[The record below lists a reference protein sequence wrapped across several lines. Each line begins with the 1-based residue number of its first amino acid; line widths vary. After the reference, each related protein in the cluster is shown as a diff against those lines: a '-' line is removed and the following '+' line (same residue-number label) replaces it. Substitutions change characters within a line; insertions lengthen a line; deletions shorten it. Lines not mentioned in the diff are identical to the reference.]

1 MDLQENSK
9 EKPMKK
15 LSFLLIV
22 LCIVLFGCPH
32 NVEISNGEKTVQ
44 EKQYNTISS
53 LAYIGGSVV
62 YNPANPASAQLH
74 SGANIAV
81 HLGKVAPNT
90 VHAETYKYAPE
101 DSAMKWNEASAQV
114 NSVTIDENS
123 NVYGYLKIQSVSA
136 QAIIFDYHRFIT
148 DEKKE
153 VKTYNLQKDK
163 TLDLNKDEK
172 PDLKYTP
179 LIPVRKD
186 FEGAMCL
193 EFISDQADGYTT
205 MYATVTDEALARNTR
220 AFTDYENSTFYG
232 VNPNGSFIYISGTNG
247 TNGAT
252 FNSRAA
258 IDEFSTVGLSH
269 GDYIINSTDGE
280 IFAVVGTVPAD
291 DNDPDT
297 TTAHKDLSLKK
308 YNDYIVEDGDIGVEE
323 NIEIEEFFSHLYRE
337 NQFADKENGP
347 RSLLQQLPKEVLI
360 SEELDLETCSTQE
373 ALFELGQILVTIT
386 TTDKIVAAKIKEGE
400 PGLSEE
406 DRAYIQF
413 ILLEYIEAVFNTETY
428 NIIKDEIVNNEI
440 TDTEEIDALMA
451 KYWTTDYFDIKEQDL
466 LQAYSDLIALNRS
479 CIERYYPESP
489 RAVVDNP
496 EVSSVYPLMSLN
508 ISEIPTELNDVSH
521 IQTPVVNTSRGIIE
535 YDQLDDKYKEYLN
548 KKNQID
554 AEFDKFYSFSLSK
567 IKITGIEGDG
577 SQVKTTD
584 KTETKKDPQTGGS
597 KDKDDSTVID
607 TATYHFDLKLGVTG
621 SFNSR
626 WGHLDSSLASA
637 IYISVDANLKEVQ
650 IKKNLITQTL
660 VNQNKTFMIGPV
672 PITFGFGTEIGL
684 DLEGEIQTFINFAVE
699 FTGMYGAG
707 INFTVDYGKK
717 KSWNPF
723 AFYFTPNFS
732 GHLIQHTAGY
742 AGFVTKTT
750 DIGNSLGGRV
760 VFTPY
765 LKLTPKVALG
775 PQYAYVGINLP
786 LKLYYKHGFGIYTIN
801 DHDNDD
807 AWFQTGHFLGEH
819 YKWAQIAAGT
829 SIGIQPVLGV
839 RIPIINKKIET
850 DWSTTELFKGEVYIA
865 ADGTLKAKA
874 AGFITDKIN

>member
-1 MDLQENSK
+1 
-9 EKPMKK
+9 MKK
-15 LSFLLIV
+15 LSLPLIV
-22 LCIVLFGCPH
+22 LCIVLLGCPH
-32 NVEISNGEKTVQ
+32 NVEISNGKKTVQ

-62 YNPANPASAQLH
+62 YNPAHPTAAQLH
-74 SGANIAV
+74 NGANIAV
-81 HLGKVAPNT
+81 HLGKVTPNT
-90 VHAETYKYAPE
+90 VHAETYKYTPQTP
-101 DSAMKWNEASAQV
+101 SMKWNELSAQID
-114 NSVTIDENS
+114 SVSIDENS
-123 NVYGYLKIQSVSA
+123 NVYGYLKIQSVSS
-136 QAIIFDYHRFIT
+136 QSITFDYHRFIT

-153 VKTYNLQKDK
+153 VKSYNLQKGK
-163 TLDLNKDEK
+163 TLDLNKDRN
-172 PDLKYTP
+172 PDLRYTP
-179 LIPVRKD
+179 LLPIREN

-193 EFISDQADGYTT
+193 EFISDPVAGYTT
-205 MYATVTDEALARNTR
+205 MYATVTDEVLTRNTR
-220 AFTDYENSTFYG
+220 TFTDYENSTFYG
-232 VNPNGSFIYISGTNG
+232 VNSNGSFIYISGTAG
-247 TNGAT
+247 TDGAP

-269 GDYIINSTDGE
+269 GDYIINSADGE
-280 IFAVVGTVPAD
+280 IFAVVGTVPVD
-291 DNDPDT
+291 DMAPDT
-297 TTAHKDLSLKK
+297 STVNKDLSLKK
-308 YNDYIVEDGDIGVEE
+308 YNDYIVEEGDIESEE

-337 NQFADKENGP
+337 NQFADKKNGP

-400 PGLSEE
+400 PGLTEE

-413 ILLEYIEAVFNTETY
+413 LLLEYIEAVFNTETY

-440 TDTEEIDALMA
+440 TDTAKIDALMA
-451 KYWTTDYFDIKEQDL
+451 KYWTPDYFAIKEQKM
-466 LQAYSDLIALNRS
+466 LQAYADLIALNRS

-489 RAVVDNP
+489 PAVVDIP

-508 ISEIPTELNDVSH
+508 ISEIPTELNDVQH
-521 IQTPVVNTSRGIIE
+521 IQTPIVHSSRGILD
-535 YDQLDDKYKEYLN
+535 YDQLDDKYKEYL
-548 KKNQID
+548 KKKTQID
-554 AEFDKFYSFSLSK
+554 TEFDKFYSFSLSN

-584 KTETKKDPQTGGS
+584 KTETKKDPQKGGS
-597 KDKDDSTVID
+597 NDKDDSTVID
-607 TATYHFDLKLGVTG
+607 TGTYHFDLKLGVTG

-626 WGHLDSSLASA
+626 WGHLDSGLASA
-637 IYISVDANLKEVQ
+637 IYISVDANLKELR
-650 IKKNLITQTL
+650 IKKNLIRQAL
-660 VNQNKTFMIGPV
+660 VDQSTTFMIGPV
-672 PITFGFGTEIGL
+672 PITFGFGTAIGL
-684 DLEGEIQTFINFAVE
+684 DLEGEIQTFINFTVE

-765 LKLTPKVALG
+765 LTLTPKVALG

-786 LKLYYKHGFGIYTIN
+786 LKLYYKHGFGIYPEK

-807 AWFQTGHFLGEH
+807 AWFKTDYLGGEH

-829 SIGIQPVLGV
+829 SIGVQPVLGV

-850 DWSTTELFKGEVYIA
+850 NWSTTDLFKGEVYIA

-874 AGFITDKIN
+874 TGFIPDIIN

>member
-1 MDLQENSK
+1 MGTLENSK

-15 LSFLLIV
+15 LSFLLIS

-32 NVEISNGEKTVQ
+32 NVEISNGEKTIQ

-74 SGANIAV
+74 NGAKIAV
-81 HLGKVAPNT
+81 HLGKVTPNT
-90 VHAETYKYAPE
+90 VQAETYKYTLQT
-101 DSAMKWNEASAQV
+101 SSMNGTSAQV

-123 NVYGYLKIQSVSA
+123 NVYGYLKIQSVSS
-136 QAIIFDYHRFIT
+136 QSIIFVYHRFIT
-148 DEKKE
+148 DEKTEIK
-153 VKTYNLQKDK
+153 VYNLKKGK
-163 TLDLNKDEK
+163 TLDLNKDGN
-172 PDLKYTP
+172 PDLRYTP
-179 LIPVRKD
+179 LLPIREN

-193 EFISDQADGYTT
+193 EFISDQAAGYIT
-205 MYATVTDEALARNTR
+205 MYATVTDEVLTRNTR

-232 VNPNGSFIYISGTNG
+232 VNSNGSFIYITGTAG
-247 TNGAT
+247 TT
-252 FNSRAA
+252 FNARAA
-258 IDEFSTVGLSH
+258 IDEFSTTGLSH
-269 GDYIINSTDGE
+269 GDYIINSADGE
-280 IFAVVGTVPAD
+280 IFAVVGTVPVD
-291 DNDPDT
+291 DMAPDFS
-297 TTAHKDLSLKK
+297 TANKDLSLKT
-308 YNDYIVEDGDIGVEE
+308 YDEYIVEEGNIESEE

-337 NQFADKENGP
+337 NQFADKKNGP

-360 SEELDLETCSTQE
+360 DTELDLETCSTKD
-373 ALFELGQILVTIT
+373 ALFELGQILATIT

-400 PGLSEE
+400 PGLTEE

-413 ILLEYIEAVFNTETY
+413 LLLEYIEAVFNTETY
-428 NIIKDEIVNNEI
+428 NIIKNEIVNNEI
-440 TDTEEIDALMA
+440 TDTAKIDALMD
-451 KYWTTDYFDIKEQDL
+451 KYWTPDYFAIKEQKM
-466 LQAYSDLIALNRS
+466 LQALADLIALNRS

-489 RAVVDNP
+489 PAVVDIP
-496 EVSSVYPLMSLN
+496 EISSVYPLMSLN
-508 ISEIPTELNDVSH
+508 ISEIPTELNDVQH
-521 IQTPVVNTSRGIIE
+521 IQTPIVHSSRGILD
-535 YDQLDDKYKEYLN
+535 YDQLDDKYKEYLR
-548 KKNQID
+548 KKTQID
-554 AEFDKFYSFSLSK
+554 TEFDKFYSFSLSN

-584 KTETKKDPQTGGS
+584 KTETKKDPQKGGS

-607 TATYHFDLKLGVTG
+607 TGTYHFDLKLGVTG

-626 WGHLDSSLASA
+626 WGHLDSGLASA
-637 IYISVDANLKEVQ
+637 IYISVDANLKELR
-650 IKKNLITQTL
+650 IKKNLIRQAL
-660 VNQNKTFMIGPV
+660 VDQSKTFMIGPV
-672 PITFGFGTEIGL
+672 PITFGFGTAIGL
-684 DLEGEIQTFINFAVE
+684 DLEGEIQTFINFTVE

-765 LKLTPKVALG
+765 LTLTPKVALG

-786 LKLYYKHGFGIYTIN
+786 LKLYYKHGFGIYSAK
-801 DHDNDD
+801 DHDNDE
-807 AWFQTGHFLGEH
+807 AWFKTDYLGGDH

-829 SIGIQPVLGV
+829 SIGVQPVLGV

-850 DWSTTELFKGEVYIA
+850 NWSTTELFKGEVYIA
-865 ADGTLKAKA
+865 NDGTLKAKA
-874 AGFITDKIN
+874 TGFIPDIIN